1 MINNSFVYIT
11 YYTPNTGEVI
21 TQQLTT
27 MEKYNELKQNH
38 TPVVLGKGHIFSHY
52 VKNGELTAYLPIE
65 KQKKLSKEELVDF
78 WDNSLMDW
86 DLIKA
91 TPYKWQ
97 EIRDRRNYELEK
109 SDWTQ
114 LPDVPIPTKTAWA
127 TYRQELR
134 DVTTQTDP
142 FNITWPVPPNA

>member
-1 MINNSFVYIT
+1 MNNQFVHIT
-11 YYTPNTGEVI
+11 YYNPTTGEVS
-21 TQQLTT
+21 TQELTTLERYTQLT
-27 MEKYNELKQNH
+27 QNQV
-38 TPVVLGKGHIFSHY
+38 PVALGKGHLFSHY
-52 VKNGELTAYLPIE
+52 VKDGELIPYLIEE

-97 EIRDRRNYELEK
+97 EVRDRRNYELEK

-114 LPDVPIPTKTAWA
+114 LPDVPLTTKTAWA
-127 TYRQELR
+127 TYRQQLR
-134 DVTTQTDP
+134 DITAQADP
-142 FNITWPVPPNA
+142 FNITWPTSPNA